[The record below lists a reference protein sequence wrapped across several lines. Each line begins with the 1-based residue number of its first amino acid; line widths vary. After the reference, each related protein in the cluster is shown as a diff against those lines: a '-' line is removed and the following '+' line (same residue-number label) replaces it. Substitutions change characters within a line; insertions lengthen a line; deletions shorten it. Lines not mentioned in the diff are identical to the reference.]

1 MEELLLILGVVT
13 FLFALVSSKFDNS
26 LITPPM
32 VFTGAGV
39 LIALL
44 FRNYVEEEFAK
55 EALEFVAELTLV
67 IVLFIDAS
75 RINLPLLFREH
86 KIPVR
91 LLAVGLPLT
100 ILLGA
105 VIAGFMFGEFSI
117 WEAALLAAILA
128 PTDAALGQAVVS
140 SPVVPVR
147 IRQTLNVESGLNDGI
162 VLPLVMLFAAL
173 ASVSVE
179 GAEEQNWLVYWL
191 MQVTLGP
198 LVGIVVGF
206 GGGYL
211 LRAAK
216 RRGLVNENFLRL
228 SGVAVAIVAWAG
240 AIQVGGNGFIAAFV
254 GGMSISGFAN
264 SIGEPLRE
272 FGEADGQLFGLATF
286 LLFGMIAI
294 LPAIEKADTNC
305 YIYAALSLTV
315 IRMLP
320 TALAVIG
327 LKLKPSTVLFLSW
340 FGPRGLASLLFAL
353 LVVGEFNLPHGEQI
367 LTISVLTVVFSM
379 IAHGVSAV
387 PGASLYAWQIRKH
400 KDPENDTLEHK
411 HSESHRDKFTV
422 RQHIARSPSTVTSSE
437 D

>member
-1 MEELLLILGVVT
+1 MEELLLIIGGVT
-13 FLFALVSSKFDNS
+13 FLFALVSSRFDNS

-44 FRNYVEEEFAK
+44 FWDLVEEEFAK

-91 LLAVGLPLT
+91 LLGISLPLT
-100 ILLGA
+100 VLLGA
-105 VIAGFMFGEFSI
+105 VIAGFIFGEFSI

-147 IRQTLNVESGLNDGI
+147 IRQALNVESGLNDGI
-162 VLPLVMLFAAL
+162 VLPMVMLFAAL

-179 GAEEQNWLVYWL
+179 GAEQSSWLVYWL

-198 LVGIVVGF
+198 LVGVVVGF

-211 LRAAK
+211 LRAST
-216 RRGLVNENFLRL
+216 RCNLINENFLRL
-228 SGVAVAIVAWAG
+228 SGVAVALVAWAG

-254 GGMSISGFAN
+254 AGMAISGFAN
-264 SIGEPLRE
+264 SIGEPLRD
-272 FGEADGQLFGLATF
+272 FGEAEGQLFGLATF
-286 LLFGMIAI
+286 LLFGMIA
-294 LPAIEKADTNC
+294 LVPAIETADASC

-315 IRMLP
+315 IRMIP
-320 TALAVIG
+320 TALSLIG
-327 LKLKPSTVLFLSW
+327 LKLKASTVMFLAW

-353 LVVGEFNLPHGEQI
+353 LVIGEFNLPHGERI
-367 LTISVLTVVFSM
+367 LTISVLTVMFSM
-379 IAHGVSAV
+379 VAHGISAV
-387 PGASLYAWQIRKH
+387 PGARLYAALIGKQQ
-400 KDPENDTLEHK
+400 DAETENNPLEHK
-411 HSESHRDKFTV
+411 HCESHRDKFTV
-422 RQHIARSPSTVTSSE
+422 R
-437 D
+437 

>member
-13 FLFALVSSKFDNS
+13 FLFALVSSRFDNS

-44 FRNYVEEEFAK
+44 LPNFIEEEFAK
-55 EALEFVAELTLV
+55 ESLELVAELTLV

-91 LLAVGLPLT
+91 LLGTSLPLT
-100 ILLGA
+100 VLLGA
-105 VIAGFMFGEFSI
+105 VVAGFMFGDFSI

-140 SPVVPVR
+140 SPIVPVR
-147 IRQTLNVESGLNDGI
+147 IRQSLNVESGLNDGI

-173 ASVSVE
+173 ASVSAE
-179 GAEEQNWLVYWL
+179 GAEQSNWLVYWL

-198 LVGIVVGF
+198 LVGVVVGF

-211 LRAAK
+211 LRAST
-216 RRGLVNENFLRL
+216 RCNLINENFLRL
-228 SGVAVAIVAWAG
+228 SGVAVALVAWAG

-254 GGMSISGFAN
+254 AGMAISGFAN
-264 SIGEPLRE
+264 SIGEPLRD
-272 FGEADGQLFGLATF
+272 FGEAEGQLFGLATF
-286 LLFGMIAI
+286 LLFGMIA
-294 LPAIEKADTNC
+294 LVPAIETADASC

-315 IRMLP
+315 IRMIP
-320 TALAVIG
+320 TALSLIG
-327 LKLKPSTVLFLSW
+327 LKLKASTVMFLAW

-353 LVVGEFNLPHGEQI
+353 LVIGEFNLPHGERI
-367 LTISVLTVVFSM
+367 LTISVLTVMFSM
-379 IAHGVSAV
+379 VAHGISAV
-387 PGASLYAWQIRKH
+387 PGARLYAALIGKQLNAET
-400 KDPENDTLEHK
+400 ENNPLEHK
-411 HSESHRDKFTV
+411 HCESHRDKFTV
-422 RQHIARSPSTVTSSE
+422 R
-437 D
+437 

>member
-1 MEELLLILGVVT
+1 MEELLLVIGVVT
-13 FLFALVSSKFDNS
+13 FMFGLVSSKFDNS

-44 FRNYVEEEFAK
+44 FKDLVEEEFAK
-55 EALEFVAELTLV
+55 ESLELVAELTLV

-86 KIPVR
+86 KVPVR
-91 LLAVGLPLT
+91 LLGISLPLT
-100 ILLGA
+100 VLLGA
-105 VIAGFMFGEFSI
+105 VIARFMFAEFSI
-117 WEAALLAAILA
+117 WEAAVLAAILA

-147 IRQTLNVESGLNDGI
+147 IRQALNVESGLNDGI

-179 GAEEQNWLVYWL
+179 GAEHSNWLVYWL
-191 MQVTLGP
+191 MQVTFGP
-198 LVGIVVGF
+198 VVGIVVGF

-211 LRAAK
+211 LRVAK
-216 RRGLVNENFLRL
+216 RRALINENFLRL
-228 SGVAVAIVAWAG
+228 SGVALAIVAWAG

-254 GGMSISGFAN
+254 GGMAISGFAS
-264 SIGEPLRE
+264 SIGEPLRD
-272 FGEADGQLFGLATF
+272 FGEAEGQLFGLATF
-286 LLFGMIAI
+286 LLFGMIA
-294 LPAIEKADTNC
+294 LVPAIETADANC
-305 YIYAALSLTV
+305 YLYALLSLTL
-315 IRMLP
+315 IRILP
-320 TALAVIG
+320 TALALIG
-327 LKLKPSTVLFLSW
+327 LKLKPATVLFVGW

-353 LVVGEFNLPHGEQI
+353 LVVGEFNLPHGQQI

-387 PGASLYAWQIRKH
+387 PGARMYAAQIGKCQDAGN
-400 KDPENDTLEHK
+400 DPLEHK

-422 RQHIARSPSTVTSSE
+422 R
-437 D
+437 

>member
-13 FLFALVSSKFDNS
+13 FLFALVSSRFDNS

-44 FRNYVEEEFAK
+44 LPNFIEEEFAK
-55 EALEFVAELTLV
+55 ESLELVAELTLV
-67 IVLFIDAS
+67 TVLFIDAS

-91 LLAVGLPLT
+91 LLGTSLPLT
-100 ILLGA
+100 VLLGA
-105 VIAGFMFGEFSI
+105 VVAGFMFGDFSI

-140 SPVVPVR
+140 SPIVPVR
-147 IRQTLNVESGLNDGI
+147 IRQSLNVESGLNDGI

-173 ASVSVE
+173 ASVSAE
-179 GAEEQNWLVYWL
+179 GAEQSNWLVYWL

-198 LVGIVVGF
+198 LVGVVVGF

-211 LRAAK
+211 LRAST
-216 RRGLVNENFLRL
+216 RCNLINENFLRL
-228 SGVAVAIVAWAG
+228 SGVAVALVAWAG

-254 GGMSISGFAN
+254 AGMAISGFAN
-264 SIGEPLRE
+264 SIGEPLRD
-272 FGEADGQLFGLATF
+272 FGEAEGQLFGLATF
-286 LLFGMIAI
+286 LLFGMIA
-294 LPAIEKADTNC
+294 LVPAIETADASC

-315 IRMLP
+315 IRMIP
-320 TALAVIG
+320 TALSLIG
-327 LKLKPSTVLFLSW
+327 LKLKASTVMFLAW

-353 LVVGEFNLPHGEQI
+353 LVIGEFNLPHGERI
-367 LTISVLTVVFSM
+367 LTISVLTVMFSM
-379 IAHGVSAV
+379 VAHGISAV
-387 PGASLYAWQIRKH
+387 PGARLYAALIGKQLNAET
-400 KDPENDTLEHK
+400 ENNPLEHK
-411 HSESHRDKFTV
+411 HCESHRDKFTV
-422 RQHIARSPSTVTSSE
+422 R
-437 D
+437 